1 MSTKAG
7 QLQNRP
13 INFAIP
19 GVLTGEPA
27 VDPGS
32 SRLYSFAAPA
42 AGSYYY
48 CDEVNGEMS
57 RALGLLGPL
66 IVMPAD
72 GSNRLYAGG
81 PAFDRQYTLVLGE
94 YDDRLNDAV
103 ASNQSFDMADF
114 APNYFFV
121 NGLSFPD
128 TAGDT
133 DTLIAMAEG
142 ETVALRLVNSGVITN
157 PMHFHGYHV
166 EVATR
171 DRVPETVVVDK
182 DTVLVD
188 VGECVD
194 LILPVSQAGT
204 FPLHTHF
211 VPGVTANGVYVN
223 PYGGSLITWKRSEGR
238 EYPAM
243 RRTSHSGQSRTFTYL
258 GPNSA
263 FLDVAMNGHLTMAD
277 GNVIRSWY
285 FGNGFNED
293 RTVPSPVIEAIEG
306 QTVEVILDSMMAH
319 SIHFHGLDVDQA
331 NDGVPSTSGYVAR
344 MSGGGFGRVDGY
356 QNLGSPFTYTF
367 VAPHAGTYMYH
378 CHVDTVLHLEMGM
391 YGTVIV
397 RPPDGSPTR
406 AWEGGPS
413 FDREYVWHLHT
424 FDSRWHDFGGQ
435 GPPISGPE
443 TVRYQPDYFMI
454 NGRDGAN
461 AISDPT
467 AAVAAA
473 AGQRVLVRVANVGY
487 QPALVRLGGLV
498 FRSHRERRSPPASS
512 ALHRRAVGRARRT
525 FRPPLRHA

>member
-1 MSTKAG
+1 MAAFSMSGLTRAY
-7 QLQNRP
+7 QLPMANATIATLIAESTTRTMIDSTPLFGWQFRDPVRSGPGALTSGLLVQDGDTLEITVDNRLDRP
-13 INFAIP
+13 INLAIP

-27 VDPGS
+27 VDPGN

-128 TAGDT
+128 TAGDM

-142 ETVALRLVNSGVITN
+142 ENVALRLVNSGVITN

-223 PYGGSLITWKRSEGR
+223 PYGGSLIT
-238 EYPAM
+238 M
-243 RRTSHSGQSRTFTYL
+243 
-258 GPNSA
+258 
-263 FLDVAMNGHLTMAD
+263 
-277 GNVIRSWY
+277 
-285 FGNGFNED
+285 
-293 RTVPSPVIEAIEG
+293 EA
-306 QTVEVILDSMMAH
+306 V
-319 SIHFHGLDVDQA
+319 
-331 NDGVPSTSGYVAR
+331 
-344 MSGGGFGRVDGY
+344 
-356 QNLGSPFTYTF
+356 
-367 VAPHAGTYMYH
+367 
-378 CHVDTVLHLEMGM
+378 
-391 YGTVIV
+391 
-397 RPPDGSPTR
+397 
-406 AWEGGPS
+406 
-413 FDREYVWHLHT
+413 
-424 FDSRWHDFGGQ
+424 
-435 GPPISGPE
+435 
-443 TVRYQPDYFMI
+443 
-454 NGRDGAN
+454 
-461 AISDPT
+461 
-467 AAVAAA
+467 
-473 AGQRVLVRVANVGY
+473 
-487 QPALVRLGGLV
+487 
-498 FRSHRERRSPPASS
+498 
-512 ALHRRAVGRARRT
+512 
-525 FRPPLRHA
+525 